1 MPLYSKF
8 SQFSLILPLN
18 ENSLTEG
25 EMDVIYASASH
36 AGDRIAYVA
45 ATIDLN
51 PIITDLFVFDLKRGE
66 HIKLTESNMTIG
78 ARLLEP
84 RRSIHS
90 L

>member
-1 MPLYSKF
+1 M
-8 SQFSLILPLN
+8 
-18 ENSLTEG
+18 G
-25 EMDVIYASASH
+25 VIYASASH
-36 AGDRIAYVA
+36 AGDRIVYVA

-51 PIITDLFVFDLKRGE
+51 PIITDLFVLDLKGGE